1 MKASAGLNRR
11 PDGLIRRGYIWNL
24 NVFIFYFLYILN
36 ETKNPSIKAENGL
49 KTAKKKKDGKGGEGL
64 NFTVHP
70 QIPFVY
76 RHSGRKDE
84 G

>member
-36 ETKNPSIKAENGL
+36 ETKNPSIQAENEL
-49 KTAKKKKDGKGGEGL
+49 KTAKKKKDGEGW
-64 NFTVHP
+64 
-70 QIPFVY
+70 
-76 RHSGRKDE
+76 
-84 G
+84 

>member
-1 MKASAGLNRR
+1 MKANAGLNRR

-49 KTAKKKKDGKGGEGL
+49 KTAKMMKGDEGL
-64 NFTVHP
+64 NFTVYP

>member
-36 ETKNPSIKAENGL
+36 ETKNPSIKAENVL
-49 KTAKKKKDGKGGEGL
+49 KTAKKKKDGEGW
-64 NFTVHP
+64 
-70 QIPFVY
+70 
-76 RHSGRKDE
+76 
-84 G
+84 

>member
-24 NVFIFYFLYILN
+24 NVFIFYFWYILN

-49 KTAKKKKDGKGGEGL
+49 KTAKKKKDGEGW
-64 NFTVHP
+64 
-70 QIPFVY
+70 
-76 RHSGRKDE
+76 
-84 G
+84 

>member
-24 NVFIFYFLYILN
+24 NVFIFYFWYILN

-49 KTAKKKKDGKGGEGL
+49 KTAKMMKG
-64 NFTVHP
+64 
-70 QIPFVY
+70 
-76 RHSGRKDE
+76 DE

>member
-24 NVFIFYFLYILN
+24 NVFIFYFWYILN

-49 KTAKKKKDGKGGEGL
+49 KTAKKKEG
-64 NFTVHP
+64 
-70 QIPFVY
+70 
-76 RHSGRKDE
+76 R
-84 G
+84 

>member
-36 ETKNPSIKAENGL
+36 ETKNPSIKAEKGL
-49 KTAKKKKDGKGGEGL
+49 KTAKKKKDGEGW
-64 NFTVHP
+64 
-70 QIPFVY
+70 
-76 RHSGRKDE
+76 
-84 G
+84 

>member
-36 ETKNPSIKAENGL
+36 ETKDPSIQAENGL
-49 KTAKKKKDGKGGEGL
+49 KTAKKKKDGEGW
-64 NFTVHP
+64 
-70 QIPFVY
+70 
-76 RHSGRKDE
+76 
-84 G
+84 